1 MEFNLVLKKEEK
13 EKKEKEK
20 KENEKEGEHLHLNP
34 EVQCEKNEQ
43 GEEWEELG
51 SRESSRSG

>member
-1 MEFNLVLKKEEK
+1 MEFNLVLKKEE
-13 EKKEKEK
+13 KEKEK